1 MADYTD
7 YARLE
12 SEDRIAAKK
21 AEMIDLITANW
32 KAEGFT
38 AWPVLANRWGRLDE
52 IKNYKLSGLACDYC
66 GCMVSP
72 SKVFIHRKKCDG

>member
-12 SEDRIAAKK
+12 SKDRIEAKK
-21 AEMIDLITANW
+21 AEMIALITANW

-38 AWPVLANRWGRLDE
+38 AWPIFASGYGRPE
-52 IKNYKLSGLACDYC
+52 EMKNYKLSGLACDYC

-72 SKVFIHRKKCDG
+72 SKVFVHRKKCNG